1 MSMFVPH
8 RRVQVE
14 TGEFT
19 FTKQSH
25 KAECDINNIL
35 SQYKRTGMITH
46 ISARQAQYIDLPD
59 ASDLQEAFAV
69 AEEAN
74 AAFMSLPAK
83 VRDLFDHDPVKFLQ
97 ALNDPSRADE
107 LRELG
112 ILREKTPADVA
123 LENTPA
129 A

>member
-8 RRVQVE
+8 RRVQVDP
-14 TGEFT
+14 GDFS

-112 ILREKTPADVA
+112 ILREKTAADVA